1 VRGYATAM
9 PFSPQDLA
17 ARLAFAQR
25 IAEAAGQRLLR
36 LRASG
41 RWTEP
46 ALLGDV
52 GDQAADAYLHG
63 ALRAAWPD
71 DGLLSEETVDD
82 GERLRRSGVWI
93 VDPLDGTKEYSTGR
107 HDFAVHVGFAV
118 DGAPVLG
125 VVALPAIGRTLVA
138 QAGASA
144 SLQVVGSDGEWPRQ
158 VVRGDAPVAG
168 GAPRLMVS
176 RSHTPDWVQK
186 VGSELGGELVPN
198 GSVGFKVAMLL
209 FGRGDAYLH
218 DRGLKE
224 WDTCAPEVVA
234 RAAGWSVTRLDGAP
248 HGYNRPDPRNDQF
261 AVCRPGMRD
270 GILQAVARARA

>member
-1 VRGYATAM
+1 MNVPAA
-9 PFSPQDLA
+9 SDLQ
-17 ARLAFAQR
+17 ARLPFAAR
-25 IAEAAGQRLLR
+25 IAEETGRRLLSI
-36 LRASG
+36 RASG
-41 RWTEP
+41 RWPEP
-46 ALLGDV
+46 AMLGDV

-107 HDFAVHVGFAV
+107 HDFAVHVGFAI

-138 QAGASA
+138 QVGASP
-144 SLQVVGSDGEWPRQ
+144 SLQVVGSDGDWPRQ
-158 VVRGDAPVAG
+158 VVRGDASVA

-186 VGSELGGELVPN
+186 VGAELGGELVPN

-234 RAAGWSVTRLDGAP
+234 RAVGWSVTRLDGTP
-248 HGYNRPDPRNDQF
+248 HRYNRPDPRNDQF
-261 AVCRPGMRD
+261 AVCRPGLRD
-270 GILQAVARARA
+270 GILQAAARARA